1 MQRTRR
7 YLAIIVVA
15 LGLASLAIGI
25 GFIVEGQSKLNFMK
39 EAMQLEKIT
48 LGIPAEE
55 LAEGNIVD
63 TAVEAQNAGDVIR
76 EHRRGIAPT
85 YNELLGGGRFD
96 PDNPEHVTYM
106 QALNLENYLYMSVAA
121 FGLITVVQMSGVA
134 LILIGMALAATGFL
148 LGAMRKS
155 LS

>member
-1 MQRTRR
+1 MQRTSR
-7 YLAIIVVA
+7 YLAILVIA
-15 LGLASLAIGI
+15 LGLASMAIGI
-25 GFIVEGQSKLNFMK
+25 GFIVEGQAKLNFMK
-39 EAMQLEKIT
+39 EAMRLEKIT

-85 YNELLGGGRFD
+85 YNELLGGERFD
-96 PDNPEHVTYM
+96 PDNPQHVTYM

-121 FGLITVVQMSGVA
+121 FGLVTVVQLSGVA
-134 LILIGMALAATGFL
+134 LIVIGIALAATGFL
-148 LGAMRKS
+148 LGIMRKR